1 MAARTDLHHYIE
13 TLLDAPNVDDYC
25 ANGLQVQGK
34 ADIKRLVTG
43 VTASQAF
50 IDKAIALKADAV
62 LVHHGYFWRGEDPCL
77 VGIKH
82 KRIKTVLA
90 HDINLFSY
98 HIPLDVHETFGNNAQ
113 LAALCGWDI
122 HGTLPT
128 PTKPDIVMHGALP
141 TAMAADALAA
151 DIAQHLDR
159 PPLLIKGHDRPV
171 KNIAWCTGGA
181 QDYLRCVIDHH
192 VDAYITG
199 EISER
204 HVHIARE
211 CGINYYACG
220 HHATERYGAKALGE
234 HLAEKFDLDVTF
246 LDIAN
251 PV

>member
-1 MAARTDLHHYIE
+1 MSALAEIHRYIE
-13 TLLDAPNVDDYC
+13 TLLAVSNVDDYC

-34 ADIKRLVTG
+34 TEIKRLVTG

-77 VGIKH
+77 VGIKQ
-82 KRIKTVLA
+82 KRIKALLA
-90 HDINLFSY
+90 HDINLLAY

-113 LAALCGWDI
+113 LAALCGWEVA
-122 HGTLPT
+122 GTLPT
-128 PTKPDIVMHGALP
+128 PTKPDIVMHGVLP
-141 TAMAADALAA
+141 KAMDAETLAT
-151 DIAQHLDR
+151 DIERHLDR
-159 PPLLIKGHDRPV
+159 TPLLIKGHDRPV
-171 KNIAWCTGGA
+171 KKIAWCTGGA
-181 QDYLRCVIDHH
+181 QDYLRCVVDHDI
-192 VDAYITG
+192 DAYITG
-199 EISER
+199 EISEC

-234 HLAEKFDLDVTF
+234 HLAAKFDLDVTF